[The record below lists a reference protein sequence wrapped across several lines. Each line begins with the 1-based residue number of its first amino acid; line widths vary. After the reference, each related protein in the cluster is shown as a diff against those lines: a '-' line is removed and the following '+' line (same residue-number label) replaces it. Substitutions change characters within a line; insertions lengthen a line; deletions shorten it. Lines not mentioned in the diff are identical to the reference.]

1 MKKKN
6 GFLIIIVLVFASIAI
21 AAIIGLVSFTNINIM
36 LARRAV
42 VSEQAFQLAE
52 AGLEYYRWHLAHNQ
66 TDFTDGGGAFP
77 HLHDFFDRNGNLI
90 GQYELTITAPITGS
104 TLVGMKS
111 TGIPLA
117 NPAVRRTV
125 TSSLGKPSFARYAL
139 VSNSDMRFGQGTL
152 VIGPTHSNGGIRFDG
167 VAQNLVTS
175 GVTSYN
181 DPDHT
186 GNNEFG
192 VHTHVNAPPGSGVND
207 TFRASEAPPTNPV
220 PNRPD
225 VFLAGRRFPVPTV
238 NFAGITAD
246 FTNLKSLAQSN
257 GRYFASSTA
266 QGYQVTFNTNDTYT
280 VHRVSNLR
288 SAPNNCTN
296 TAGQTGWG
304 TWTASTTV
312 LIGTYANPNNG
323 VIYMEDHVWVE
334 GQIDTARVTLVAAA
348 TSTGVQRSITVNNNL
363 LYTNYDGQDVIS
375 LIAENNINTGLYSQ
389 DNLRIDAALI
399 ANSGRIGRYYYESD
413 CAPNNVRSTITLY
426 GMIGSFLRY
435 GFAYVDNTGYITR
448 NLIYD
453 ASLLYAPPPSFPLTT
468 NTYQIVSWQETGN
481 D

>member
-1 MKKKN
+1 
-6 GFLIIIVLVFASIAI
+6 
-21 AAIIGLVSFTNINIM
+21 
-36 LARRAV
+36 
-42 VSEQAFQLAE
+42 
-52 AGLEYYRWHLAHNQ
+52 
-66 TDFTDGGGAFP
+66 
-77 HLHDFFDRNGNLI
+77 
-90 GQYELTITAPITGS
+90 
-104 TLVGMKS
+104 
-111 TGIPLA
+111 
-117 NPAVRRTV
+117 
-125 TSSLGKPSFARYAL
+125 
-139 VSNSDMRFGQGTL
+139 
-152 VIGPTHSNGGIRFDG
+152 
-167 VAQNLVTS
+167 
-175 GVTSYN
+175 
-181 DPDHT
+181 
-186 GNNEFG
+186 
-192 VHTHVNAPPGSGVND
+192 
-207 TFRASEAPPTNPV
+207 
-220 PNRPD
+220 
-225 VFLAGRRFPVPTV
+225 
-238 NFAGITAD
+238 
-246 FTNLKSLAQSN
+246 
-257 GRYFASSTA
+257 
-266 QGYQVTFNTNDTYT
+266 
-280 VHRVSNLR
+280 
-288 SAPNNCTN
+288 
-296 TAGQTGWG
+296 
-304 TWTASTTV
+304 V

-363 LYTNYDGQDVIS
+363 LYTNYDGQDVVS